1 MIFETK
7 IRKKTNPNES
17 NRNALGYEGDLETMK
32 YAIEKG
38 ANVDAKS
45 TTISGWTPL
54 HSLIMFSSPDDP
66 ELLERVKYLIENGAD
81 IDAKDDNG
89 MTSLHFLSFFA
100 NMDKLTKK
108 QTNKHE
114 LNQSQNS
121 DIFDATKF
129 VQMLVQ
135 KGADINATEN
145 GGVSILH
152 VFAMF
157 GN

>member
-17 NRNALGYEGDLETMK
+17 NRNALGYEDNLETMK

-45 TTISGWTPL
+45 TIGGWTPL
-54 HSLIMFSSPDDP
+54 HMLIMFSSPNDP
-66 ELLERVKYLIENGAD
+66 ELIERLKYLIENGAD

-89 MTSLHFLSFFA
+89 MTSLLFLSFFA

-108 QTNKHE
+108 QTNK
-114 LNQSQNS
+114 QSL
-121 DIFDATKF
+121 KF

-135 KGADINATEN
+135 NGADVNATEN